1 MGQVQGLS
9 LTELDLGNDLQVV
22 LGWRGQSEVAVL
34 VENDQLMADSETV
47 RFGESSLAPEEFAGL
62 DVRGR
67 DQRGAE
73 VAAGA
78 VDDVAVAHSG
88 AVHELHLG
96 IIPKLLCSCRIT
108 LTFQLDASGAHAVGG
123 GDEKAY
129 CPDPKQES

>member
-1 MGQVQGLS
+1 MSAARAYIKSEEVLAVTDEHLRTAHRGAGPGLS

-78 VDDVAVAHSG
+78 RRRCCRRAQR
-88 AVHELHLG
+88 
-96 IIPKLLCSCRIT
+96 CS
-108 LTFQLDASGAHAVGG
+108 A
-123 GDEKAY
+123 
-129 CPDPKQES
+129 